1 MDAIPMAT
9 PPIILKTT
17 INVMDSGSIL
27 GKPDPQAEIAKSM
40 AAIISDVFLP
50 IALLKSP
57 EKRAPTRAPNKAL
70 LTINPFKAPVNSK
83 YLEKKNCVPLIT
95 PVS

>member
-1 MDAIPMAT
+1 
-9 PPIILKTT
+9 
-17 INVMDSGSIL
+17 MDSGSIL

-57 EKRAPTRAPNKAL
+57 EKKSPYKGSQQCTTNYK
-70 LTINPFKAPVNSK
+70 PF
-83 YLEKKNCVPLIT
+83 
-95 PVS
+95 